1 MNDSENLVDSF
12 ESRIQ
17 NAAKASGLAADLL
30 TAKLAEMGIAN
41 TPGCLDVLDDD
52 EVFKFGEFR
61 ETLKEEP
68 IVKLRLAFKFLK
80 GAKKAEDRG
89 QVDDRTAQLRALG
102 LKVRL
107 GDLPTDQLLRLY
119 DPTKPSDPVTTAL
132 KGRFG
137 SAPLIAFR
145 ETGEVALQET
155 LDYTSGLEQ
164 NFPAQETIMVDG
176 VLTRL
181 YPAGVK
187 PDVMVDEDP
196 VFPGKPLRN
205 GMSTVNNR
213 NWSKVE
219 FKARQLCRLVVNRG
233 DVDPDNREATLRLIE
248 RAQAGFV
255 TLQEAYPEAHLEFR
269 DAERQAK
276 LPTLKISLSD
286 VAAKPQNPFGIA
298 RKY

>member
-1 MNDSENLVDSF
+1 MKKQKAETEVRIAEAARVLQLEQKDM
-12 ESRIQ
+12 ESKLDEMGLEESDLEDEAIFRFTDFT
-17 NAAKASGLAADLL
+17 AKFAEKPVAALRKAFRALKGGAKAD
-30 TAKLAEMGIAN
+30 
-41 TPGCLDVLDDD
+41 
-52 EVFKFGEFR
+52 
-61 ETLKEEP
+61 
-68 IVKLRLAFKFLK
+68 
-80 GAKKAEDRG
+80 G
-89 QVDDRTAQLRALG
+89 QVDERTAQLRALG

-187 PDVMVDEDP
+187 PDVTVDEDP